1 MERRKFLERLLS
13 GMMLGGLLLSLGCS
27 KTETTGRSGNQEGL
41 WQLATGQK
49 QGEEPLELSYTKETP
64 ALYRDAS
71 MGKPDA
77 SFVPKL
83 TGG

>member
-13 GMMLGGLLLSLGCS
+13 GLALGGLFLSLGCS
-27 KTETTGRSGNQEGL
+27 KKEPPQRFGNQDGL
-41 WQLATGQK
+41 WQRATGQA
-49 QGEEPLELSYTKETP
+49 QGQEPLELSYAKDTP

-77 SFVPKL
+77 SFVPKVS
-83 TGG
+83 GG